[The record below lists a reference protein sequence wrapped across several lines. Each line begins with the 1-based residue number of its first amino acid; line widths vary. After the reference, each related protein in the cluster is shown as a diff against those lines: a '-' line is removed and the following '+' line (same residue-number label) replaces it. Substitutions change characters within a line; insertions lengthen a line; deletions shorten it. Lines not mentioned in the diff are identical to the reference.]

1 MDSAKSEMDSA
12 KSEKAGKKRKKA
24 AQAETDEI
32 ISDGSA
38 SAFEGTEGADP
49 EEITVNAK
57 KKDRDE
63 ETSGNSSGQSN
74 Y

>member
-1 MDSAKSEMDSA
+1 MDSTKSEIDSA

-24 AQAETDEI
+24 AQADTDEI

-38 SAFEGTEGADP
+38 SAFEGTEAVDP
-49 EEITVNAK
+49 DEETANAE
-57 KKDRDE
+57 KKDKDE
-63 ETSGNSSGQSN
+63 ETSSSSSGQSN

>member
-1 MDSAKSEMDSA
+1 MDSAKSEM
-12 KSEKAGKKRKKA
+12 AGKKRKKT
-24 AQAETDEI
+24 AQADTDEI

-38 SAFEGTEGADP
+38 SAFEGTETVNS
-49 EEITVNAK
+49 EEITANAK
-57 KKDRDE
+57 KNDKDE

>member
-1 MDSAKSEMDSA
+1 MDSAKSGMDST
-12 KSEKAGKKRKKA
+12 KSEKAGKKRLKA

-38 SAFEGTEGADP
+38 SAFEGTEAVDS
-49 EEITVNAK
+49 EETTANAK
-57 KKDRDE
+57 KKDKDE